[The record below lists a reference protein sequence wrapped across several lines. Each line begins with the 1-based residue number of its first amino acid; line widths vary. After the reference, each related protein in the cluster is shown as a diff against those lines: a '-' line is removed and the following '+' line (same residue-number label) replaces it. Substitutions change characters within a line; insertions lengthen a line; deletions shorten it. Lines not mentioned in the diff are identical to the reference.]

1 MSETRKI
8 LIWDL
13 PTRLFH
19 WLLVLAIVAL
29 VVTGK
34 AGGSW
39 MEWHGRLGLLVLG
52 LLVFRLLWGVMGST
66 YARFA
71 GFFPTPAKVAAYLRG
86 QWHAPGHNPL
96 GACSVL
102 ALLAVPLFQALTGLV
117 ANDDI
122 AFVGP
127 LYDLVGRDLSNL
139 ATRWH
144 LLAVNVLL
152 ALVAL
157 HVAAILFYAHIKKD
171 NLVKPMVTGYK
182 DLAPGETGVS
192 ATGGG
197 IAAFIVALIV
207 ALGAVYA
214 ASGAWYS
221 APQAPVAQTTPTW

>member
-1 MSETRKI
+1 MFETRKI

-171 NLVKPMVTGYK
+171 NLVKPMVRGWK
-182 DLAPGETGVS
+182 DSAHGES
-192 ATGGG
+192 ARGGG
-197 IAAFIVALIV
+197 WIAFVVAL
-207 ALGAVYA
+207 ALAVLAVYG
-214 ASGAWYS
+214 ASGAWLPEPPPP
-221 APQAPVAQTTPTW
+221 AAVETPAW

>member
-8 LIWDL
+8 LLWDL

-19 WLLVLAIVAL
+19 WLLVLSIVAL

-171 NLVKPMVTGYK
+171 NLVKPMVLGWK
-182 DLAPGETGVS
+182 DSAHGES
-192 ATGGG
+192 ARGGG
-197 IAAFIVALIV
+197 WIAFVVAFTLAVL
-207 ALGAVYA
+207 AVYG
-214 ASGAWYS
+214 ASGAWLPEPPPP
-221 APQAPVAQTTPTW
+221 AAVETPAW

>member
-171 NLVKPMVTGYK
+171 NLVKPMVLGWK
-182 DLAPGETGVS
+182 DSAHGES
-192 ATGGG
+192 ARGGG
-197 IAAFIVALIV
+197 WIAFVLAL
-207 ALGAVYA
+207 ALAVLVVYG
-214 ASGAWYS
+214 ASGAWLPEPPPP
-221 APQAPVAQTTPTW
+221 AAVETPAW

>member
-171 NLVKPMVTGYK
+171 NLVKPMVLGWK
-182 DLAPGETGVS
+182 DSAHGES
-192 ATGGG
+192 ARGGG
-197 IAAFIVALIV
+197 WIGFVLAL
-207 ALGAVYA
+207 ALAVLAVYG
-214 ASGAWYS
+214 ASGAWLPEPPPP
-221 APQAPVAQTTPTW
+221 AAVETPAW

>member
-152 ALVAL
+152 ALAAL

-171 NLVKPMVTGYK
+171 NLVKPMVLGWK
-182 DLAPGETGVS
+182 DSAHGES
-192 ATGGG
+192 ARGGG
-197 IAAFIVALIV
+197 WIAFVVAL
-207 ALGAVYA
+207 ALAVLAVYG
-214 ASGAWYS
+214 ASGAWLPEPPPP
-221 APQAPVAQTTPTW
+221 AAVETPAW

>member
-19 WLLVLAIVAL
+19 WLLLLAIVAL

-171 NLVKPMVTGYK
+171 NLVKPMVLGWK
-182 DLAPGETGVS
+182 DSAHGES
-192 ATGGG
+192 ARGGG
-197 IAAFIVALIV
+197 WIAFVLAL
-207 ALGAVYA
+207 ALAVLAVYG
-214 ASGAWYS
+214 ASGAWLPEPPPP
-221 APQAPVAQTTPTW
+221 AAVETPAW

>member
-102 ALLAVPLFQALTGLV
+102 ALLAVPLFQVLTGLV

-157 HVAAILFYAHIKKD
+157 HVAASLFYAHIKKD
-171 NLVKPMVTGYK
+171 NLVKPMVLGWK
-182 DLAPGETGVS
+182 DSAHGES
-192 ATGGG
+192 ARGGG
-197 IAAFIVALIV
+197 WIAFVLAL
-207 ALGAVYA
+207 ALAVLAVYG
-214 ASGAWYS
+214 ASGAWLPEPPPP
-221 APQAPVAQTTPTW
+221 AAVETPAW

>member
-19 WLLVLAIVAL
+19 WLLVLSIVAL

-102 ALLAVPLFQALTGLV
+102 ALLAVPLFQVLTGLV

-171 NLVKPMVTGYK
+171 NLVKPMVRGWK
-182 DLAPGETGVS
+182 E
-192 ATGGG
+192 GGG
-197 IAAFIVALIV
+197 EPARGGGLVALLV
-207 ALGAVYA
+207 ALALAAAAVYA
-214 ASGAWYS
+214 ASGAWLPEPPPPPP
-221 APQAPVAQTTPTW
+221 AVTTPAW